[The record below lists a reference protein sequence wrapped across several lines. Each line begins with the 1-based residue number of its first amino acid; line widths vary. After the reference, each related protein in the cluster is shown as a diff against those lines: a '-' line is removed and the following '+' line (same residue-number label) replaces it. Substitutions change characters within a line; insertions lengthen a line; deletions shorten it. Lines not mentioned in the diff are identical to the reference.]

1 MKEIKTMADWI
12 GNQISSYVCNG
23 ASNHSDKERQND
35 DYYATDPD
43 AVKELLKRE
52 TFSSEIWECA
62 VGGGHI
68 AQVLVDNGYSV
79 QSSDIIDRG
88 YPETKIVDFLEW
100 NKANKDDIVTNPPYK
115 YAKEFVNHA
124 LDISDDG
131 VKVGMFLNLTF
142 LEGQARKE
150 LFAKYPPKTVY
161 VFSKRVKCAPNGD
174 FGSISSSAV
183 AYAWFVWEKGFS
195 GNTEI
200 KWI

>member
-1 MKEIKTMADWI
+1 MADWV
-12 GNQISSYVCNG
+12 GNQKSLYVCNG
-23 ASNHSDKERQND
+23 ASNHSDKDRQSE
-35 DYYATDPD
+35 DYYATDPE

-52 TFSSEIWECA
+52 TFSNEVWECA

-100 NKANKDDIVTNPPYK
+100 NKTNKDDIVTNPPYK

-131 VKVGMFLNLTF
+131 VKVGMFLKLTF
-142 LEGQARKE
+142 LEGQARKD

-161 VFSKRVKCAPNGD
+161 VFSKRVKCAKDGD
-174 FGSISSSAV
+174 FDSITSAAV

-195 GNTEI
+195 GDTQI

>member
-1 MKEIKTMADWI
+1 MNDWT
-12 GNQISSYVCNG
+12 GNQHSLYVCNG
-23 ASNHSDKERQND
+23 ASNHSDKERQSD

-43 AVKELLKRE
+43 AVVELLKRE
-52 TFSSEIWECA
+52 TFSNEVWECA

-68 AQVLVDNGYSV
+68 AQVLVDNNYFV
-79 QSSDIIDRG
+79 QASDIIDRG
-88 YPETKIVDFLEW
+88 YPETQIVDFLEY
-100 NKANKDDIVTNPPYK
+100 NNSNVDDIVTNPPYK

-124 LDISDDG
+124 LDISWDG
-131 VKVGMFLNLTF
+131 VKVAMFLKLTF

-161 VFSKRVKCAPNGD
+161 VFSKRVKCAKDGD
-174 FGSISSSAV
+174 FKSITSSAV
-183 AYAWFVWEKGFS
+183 AYAWFVWEKGFK